1 MTQFVLIL
9 YLCSFVNIEPVC
21 LPGKILSLEFN
32 NYNKCILEGYRQSY
46 AHLKDLDQD
55 KVNEEKMAIKFQ
67 CKKIN
72 LEKKEV

>member
-1 MTQFVLIL
+1 MKYIIIL
-9 YLCSFVNIEPVC
+9 YLCSYINVEPVC
-21 LPGKILSLEFN
+21 LPGKILAIEFDS
-32 NYNKCILEGYRQSY
+32 YNLCILEGYRQSY

-67 CKKIN
+67 CKEIN

>member
-1 MTQFVLIL
+1 MKYIIIL
-9 YLCSFVNIEPVC
+9 YLCSYINVEPVC
-21 LPGKILSLEFN
+21 LPGKILAIEFDS
-32 NYNKCILEGYRQSY
+32 YNLCILEGYRQSY